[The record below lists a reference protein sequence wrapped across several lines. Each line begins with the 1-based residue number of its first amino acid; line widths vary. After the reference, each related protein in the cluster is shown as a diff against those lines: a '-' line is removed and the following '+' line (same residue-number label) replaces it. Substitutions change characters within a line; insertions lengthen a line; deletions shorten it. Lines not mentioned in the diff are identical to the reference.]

1 MNSFLYSERVNNTSG
16 FTYINWAQLVELCS
30 KPLESTY
37 SNKDTAKIN
46 SACIAAHDGKNKT
59 KTDTV
64 KHNNF
69 TMLRLD
75 LDEVNY
81 GIDKVESELLAL
93 SIASYIIHTTAKHQQ
108 GEHGNRY
115 RVYIELAHGL
125 KIDDWSLL
133 QTHLSEV
140 FEADNCATR
149 PQQIMF
155 LPTHFDG
162 IKFESRIGTGEAYT
176 LSKTNELY
184 QAALSTQVSL
194 TADLEVIQEEYST
207 VKVAPTKKEKLV
219 GNQISVINRINEI
232 FSWDMLLTTYGFKKL
247 GNYWHSPNQTDK
259 TQTSFVAAGVLLVS
273 PKDGRERFYS
283 HSASDQ
289 AIFGNK
295 CIDKFDFIRI
305 TEYGGDTKSA
315 VKDLADCYCSEITKH
330 NQIEDAIMKAN
341 ELVLAALGA
350 ES

>member
-1 MNSFLYSERVNNTSG
+1 MNSFLYSERVTNTSG
-16 FTYINWAQLVELCS
+16 FTYINWEQLVELCS
-30 KPLESTY
+30 EPLKSTY
-37 SNKDTAKIN
+37 SNKEEAKRN
-46 SACIAAHDGKNKT
+46 SAWIAAHDGKNKT

-75 LDEVNY
+75 LDDVNY
-81 GIDKVESELLAL
+81 DIDKVESELLAL
-93 SIASYIIHTTAKHQQ
+93 SFTSYIIHTTAKHQQ

-140 FEADNCATR
+140 FKADNCATR

-155 LPTHFDG
+155 LPTHFNG
-162 IKFESRIGTGEAYT
+162 IKFDSRIGTGEACT
-176 LSKTNELY
+176 LSKTNKLY
-184 QAALSTQVSL
+184 QAALSTQASL
-194 TADLEVIQEEYST
+194 TADLEAIQEEYST

-219 GNQISVINRINEI
+219 GNQISVIDRINEI
-232 FSWDMLLTTYGFKKL
+232 FSWNMLLTTYGFKKL
-247 GNYWHSPNQTDK
+247 GNYWHSPNQTDQ
-259 TQTSFVAAGVLLVS
+259 TQTSFVAAGVVLAS
-273 PKDGRERFYS
+273 NIDGCERFYS
-283 HSASDQ
+283 HSSSDQ
-289 AIFGNK
+289 AIFGNRF
-295 CIDKFDFIRI
+295 IDKFDFIRI

-341 ELVLAALGA
+341 ELVLAALGG

>member
-1 MNSFLYSERVNNTSG
+1 MNSFLYSERVTNTSG
-16 FTYINWAQLVELCS
+16 FTYINWEQLVELCS
-30 KPLESTY
+30 EPLKSTY
-37 SNKDTAKIN
+37 SNKEEAKRN

-75 LDEVNY
+75 LDDVNY
-81 GIDKVESELLAL
+81 DIDKVESELLAL
-93 SIASYIIHTTAKHQQ
+93 SFTSYIIHTTAKHQQ

-140 FEADNCATR
+140 FKADNCATR

-162 IKFESRIGTGEAYT
+162 IKFKSRIGTGEAYT

-184 QAALSTQVSL
+184 QAARSTQACLKV
-194 TADLEVIQEEYST
+194 DLDAIQEEFKDVEVSP
-207 VKVAPTKKEKLV
+207 AKKEKLADNEV
-219 GNQISVINRINEI
+219 SIIELVNRG
-232 FSWDMLLTTYGFKKL
+232 FSWDMLLTEHGFKKL

-259 TQTSFVAAGVLLVS
+259 TQTAAVAAGVILVS
-273 PKDGRERFYS
+273 NKDGRERFYS
-283 HSASDQ
+283 HSSSDQ
-289 AIFGNK
+289 AIFGERA
-295 CIDKFDFIRI
+295 IDKFDFI
-305 TEYGGDTKSA
+305 TTTKFGKNNKEAASS
-315 VKDLADCYCSEITKH
+315 LAKQYFPDVEKH
-330 NQIEDAIMKAN
+330 NRKVHAINKSN
-341 ELVLAALGA
+341 EAVTAALGG
-350 ES
+350 EL